1 MSTVPEPLMQL
12 GLKALPFPKAPTHA
26 ELFRWTPLDEL
37 LARLQFAVDL
47 RGIALLTG
55 DAGAGKST
63 ALRCFCHDL
72 DETYHPT
79 VYLADKQLSPKEFYS
94 RILEQFGVLPGRTY
108 SSARR
113 QCQTLLADMS
123 ASRDITPIVLIDEA
137 HELSPD
143 MVQELRYVQNIY
155 CDADC
160 PFTLILSGQSEL
172 RATLRLRAFEAV
184 AQRITVRYHLPGLA
198 VTQTTNYITHSLS
211 LAGVDRP
218 LFTEAAINLL
228 HTHSRGILR
237 RIGHLA
243 THALLDAALNKTP
256 LVEEASVR
264 RAISELDE

>member
-1 MSTVPEPLMQL
+1 MSTVPPALAEL
-12 GLKALPFPKAPTHA
+12 GLKALPFPKAPPHD
-26 ELFRWTPLDEL
+26 ELFRWPPLEEL
-37 LARLQFAVDL
+37 LARLHFVLGL
-47 RGIALLTG
+47 RGIVLLTG
-55 DAGAGKST
+55 DAGGGKST
-63 ALRCFCHDL
+63 AIRCFCHGL
-72 DETYHPT
+72 DESRHPT

-94 RILEQFGVLPGRTY
+94 RILEHFGILPGRTY

-123 ASRDITPIVLIDEA
+123 ATRDMTPIVIIDEA

-155 CDADC
+155 CDADS
-160 PFTLILSGQSEL
+160 PFTLVLSGQSEL

-184 AQRITVRYHLPGLA
+184 AQRITVRYHLPGLTLA
-198 VTQTTNYITHSLS
+198 QTTSYITHSLTR
-211 LAGVDRP
+211 AGIDRP

-237 RIGHLA
+237 RIGLLA
-243 THALLDAALNKTP
+243 THALLDTALNKTP

-264 RAISELDE
+264 RAITELDD

>member
-1 MSTVPEPLMQL
+1 MNTVPPALTEL
-12 GLKALPFPKAPTHA
+12 GFKTLPFPKAPSPS
-26 ELFRWTPLDEL
+26 ELFRWPPFEEL
-37 LARLQFAVDL
+37 LARLHFALDL

-63 ALRCFCHDL
+63 AIRCFCGGL
-72 DETYHPT
+72 DESRYPT
-79 VYLADKQLSPKEFYS
+79 VYVADKQLSPKEFYS

-108 SSARR
+108 SAARR

-123 ASRDITPIVLIDEA
+123 ATRNMIPIVVVDEA

-155 CDADC
+155 CDADS

-184 AQRITVRYHLPGLA
+184 AQRITIRYHLPTLDLVQVA
-198 VTQTTNYITHSLS
+198 RYITHSLAG
-211 LAGVDRP
+211 AGVDRP

-237 RIGHLA
+237 RIGLLA
-243 THALLDAALNKTP
+243 NHSLLDAALNKTP

-264 RAISELDE
+264 RAISELDD